1 MEKTKIQINN
11 RMKNILV
18 LLILTV
24 SIYLVFRYILP
35 LGVPFIIAGVVS
47 VLYYPFLRKIGKK
60 TGLWSGK
67 GKKWFLVF
75 AVVILYLLLFLLA
88 GLFGGYLLGQGQS
101 IMLNFPFYQAKIVYL
116 IKNCCCE
123 VDELLHVTDGVSF
136 SYMASMMDNVKLDS
150 LSEMLPKVTSYSVQ
164 VAEKAFQV
172 LFCLIITII
181 ATFFMIQDYDG
192 IRGKM
197 LESEPGR
204 GVCRVI
210 GKCKDT
216 LKAYVK
222 AQGLIMLLD
231 GILCT
236 GAFLLIKQ
244 PYALVLGPLVAVVD
258 ALPILGAGLILIPAM
273 IIFLLMKN
281 FFGAVIMLLAY
292 LGCLLIRQLT
302 EPRMISGKV
311 GMKPLYTIIS
321 MYAGFKLFGV
331 CGFLLGPVGMLI
343 GKEIYGVYQKNG
355 FQQ

>member
-1 MEKTKIQINN
+1 
-11 RMKNILV
+11 
-18 LLILTV
+18 
-24 SIYLVFRYILP
+24 
-35 LGVPFIIAGVVS
+35 
-47 VLYYPFLRKIGKK
+47 
-60 TGLWSGK
+60 
-67 GKKWFLVF
+67 
-75 AVVILYLLLFLLA
+75 
-88 GLFGGYLLGQGQS
+88 
-101 IMLNFPFYQAKIVYL
+101 
-116 IKNCCCE
+116 
-123 VDELLHVTDGVSF
+123 
-136 SYMASMMDNVKLDS
+136 MASMMDNVKLDS